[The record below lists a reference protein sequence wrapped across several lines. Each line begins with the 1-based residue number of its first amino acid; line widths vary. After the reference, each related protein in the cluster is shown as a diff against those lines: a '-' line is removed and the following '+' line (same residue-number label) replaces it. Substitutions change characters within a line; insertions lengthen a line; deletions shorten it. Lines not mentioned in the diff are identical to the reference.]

1 MVKKFLNNF
10 EGWFCGI
17 MLAIMLVLL
26 VMQVVLRW
34 IGETNTWSEE
44 LSRYMF
50 VWLVYVGGSFATQQ
64 DSHIRIDLALRV
76 WPQKVRPLAKAL
88 GNLLWIAFG
97 VFLLTQSLILVRN
110 SWVGGTY
117 SICLGINMA
126 YAYVG
131 ITIGYGLMIIRVIQ
145 CQLIPSIKEI
155 MNKNVAS
162 EGGKEVS

>member
-10 EGWFCGI
+10 EGWFCGLI
-17 MLAIMLVLL
+17 LAIMLVLL
-26 VMQVVLRW
+26 VMQVALRW
-34 IGETNTWSEE
+34 VGQTNTWSEE
-44 LSRYMF
+44 LARYMF
-50 VWLVYVGGSFATQQ
+50 VWVVYVGGSFAAQK

-76 WPQKVRPLAKAL
+76 WPKKVRPFAKTL

-97 VFLLTQSLILVRN
+97 IFLLMQSLILVRN

-131 ITIGYGLMIIRVIQ
+131 ITIGYGLMVIRVIQ

-155 MNKNVAS
+155 IHKNVPS
-162 EGGKEVS
+162 EGGKEVL